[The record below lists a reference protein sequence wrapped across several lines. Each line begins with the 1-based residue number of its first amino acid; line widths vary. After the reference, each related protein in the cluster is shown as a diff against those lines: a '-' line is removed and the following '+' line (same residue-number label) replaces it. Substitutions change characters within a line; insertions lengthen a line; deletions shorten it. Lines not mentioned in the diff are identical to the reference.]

1 GVHPTIKGVVWE
13 FLLGCYDP
21 KSTFDERTQLR
32 QNRRSE
38 YERLKSQCKEM
49 ENTVGS
55 GKMITTPV
63 ISEDGQPIENPSSN
77 GANLGEEQLPDNKTD
92 NVTQD
97 KEVIQWKLTLH
108 QIGLDVVRTD
118 RALQYY
124 ETPENQ
130 ARLWDI
136 LAVYSWIDKE
146 IGYCQGMS
154 DLCSPIIIVIENEAD
169 AFWCFEHLMRR
180 VVCIFLIYLA
190 I

>member
-1 GVHPTIKGVVWE
+1 
-13 FLLGCYDP
+13 
-21 KSTFDERTQLR
+21 
-32 QNRRSE
+32 
-38 YERLKSQCKEM
+38 M

-108 QIGLDVVRTD
+108 QIGKISM
-118 RALQYY
+118 
-124 ETPENQ
+124 N
-130 ARLWDI
+130 
-136 LAVYSWIDKE
+136 
-146 IGYCQGMS
+146 
-154 DLCSPIIIVIENEAD
+154 IIIWNPSETFTNKS
-169 AFWCFEHLMRR
+169 L
-180 VVCIFLIYLA
+180 FLLLCNI